1 SATAHLPAVAAH
13 LPAAATFP
21 TSCGTGH
28 AAPSPVPTTPSIL
41 VPIAGDSATPATCPT
56 GFVLSSRQP
65 FAVLL
70 LVALAIVAKHLLS
83 TLPSHEVVEPAQRAE
98 TATSVVVDVAA
109 PVVTETATS
118 VVVDVAAPVVTET
131 ATSVVVDVAAP
142 VVTETA
148 TSVVVDVAAP
158 VVTETATS
166 VVVDVAAPVVTET
179 ATSVVVDVAAPV
191 ITEATMPVPAESTKT
206 DKTATVIPF
215 SIVSMTIHRTTAR
228 SPSGRAPAPCT
239 TWIPMRNTQRKNS
252 STGSVTPAT
261 TRPAKSTTGEK
272 SAPLGNR
279 KPTSEIIECALH
291 LPSGQMHSQ
300 STEWTTWHNI
310 QRNTSY
316 VAPNSIRTARAI
328 LELSRYPES
337 SAEVIECILRT
348 PSGQIPPLHAVLAAW
363 HNSQR
368 RTRSASPA
376 APSVTPATTCP
387 DTRVASDMEEL
398 LALSRDSLTPSEI
411 SKCPYWMSL
420 GRVTVRTVTT
430 PERSEA
436 EREAAIRASA
446 ARATA
451 ARATAKQAAANS
463 PRRRPKAH
471 HC

>member
-1 SATAHLPAVAAH
+1 
-13 LPAAATFP
+13 
-21 TSCGTGH
+21 
-28 AAPSPVPTTPSIL
+28 
-41 VPIAGDSATPATCPT
+41 
-56 GFVLSSRQP
+56 
-65 FAVLL
+65 
-70 LVALAIVAKHLLS
+70 
-83 TLPSHEVVEPAQRAE
+83 
-98 TATSVVVDVAA
+98 
-109 PVVTETATS
+109 
-118 VVVDVAAPVVTET
+118 
-131 ATSVVVDVAAP
+131 
-142 VVTETA
+142 
-148 TSVVVDVAAP
+148 
-158 VVTETATS
+158 
-166 VVVDVAAPVVTET
+166 
-179 ATSVVVDVAAPV
+179 
-191 ITEATMPVPAESTKT
+191 MPVPAESTKT

>member
-1 SATAHLPAVAAH
+1 MNFSHLFLYVCLLLALFQSVAAH
-13 LPAAATFP
+13 LPTSASSP

-41 VPIAGDSATPATCPT
+41 VPIASDSATPATRPAK
-56 GFVLSSRQP
+56 FLLSGKQSS
-65 FAVLL
+65 ALL
-70 LVALAIVAKHLLS
+70 LLAAFSLVARHLLS

-109 PVVTETATS
+109 PVVTEAATSAVTETATY
-118 VVVDVAAPVVTET
+118 VVVDVAAPVVTEAATSAVTET
-131 ATSVVVDVAAP
+131 ATYVVVDVAAP
-142 VVTETA
+142 VVTE
-148 TSVVVDVAAP
+148 AA
-158 VVTETATS
+158 
-166 VVVDVAAPVVTET
+166 
-179 ATSVVVDVAAPV
+179 
-191 ITEATMPVPAESTKT
+191 IPVPTESTKT

-215 SIVSMTIHRTTAR
+215 SIVSMTIHRTTAC
-228 SPSGRAPAPCT
+228 SPSGRTPAPCT
-239 TWIPMRNTQRKNS
+239 TWIPMHNTRRKNS

-261 TRPAKSTTGEK
+261 TRPAKSTRVEK

-279 KPTSEIIECALH
+279 KPTSELIECALH

-348 PSGQIPPLHAVLAAW
+348 PSGQIPPPHAVLAAW
-363 HNSQR
+363 HNSQC

-398 LALSRDSLTPSEI
+398 LALSRDSLTLSEI

-420 GRVTVRTVTT
+420 GRVTVRTVT
-430 PERSEA
+430 PRERSEA

-446 ARATA
+446 ARAAA

>member
-1 SATAHLPAVAAH
+1 MNFSHLFLYSVTAHLPAVAAH
-13 LPAAATFP
+13 LPATATFP

-41 VPIAGDSATPATCPT
+41 VPIASDSATPATRPAK
-56 GFVLSSRQP
+56 FLLSTKQSS
-65 FAVLL
+65 ALL
-70 LVALAIVAKHLLS
+70 LLAAFSLVARHLLS
-83 TLPSHEVVEPAQRAE
+83 TLPSHEVVEPAQR
-98 TATSVVVDVAA
+98 
-109 PVVTETATS
+109 TETATS
-118 VVVDVAAPVVTET
+118 VVVDVAAPVVTEA
-131 ATSVVVDVAAP
+131 ATPA
-142 VVTETA
+142 
-148 TSVVVDVAAP
+148 
-158 VVTETATS
+158 
-166 VVVDVAAPVVTET
+166 
-179 ATSVVVDVAAPV
+179 
-191 ITEATMPVPAESTKT
+191 PAESTKT
-206 DKTATVIPF
+206 VKTATVTPF

-228 SPSGRAPAPCT
+228 SPSGRTPAPCT
-239 TWIPMRNTQRKNS
+239 TWIPMRNTQRMNS

-261 TRPAKSTTGEK
+261 TRPAKSTTAEK

-300 STEWTTWHNI
+300 STEWTAWRNI

-348 PSGQIPPLHAVLAAW
+348 PSGQIPPPHAVLAAW

-446 ARATA
+446 ARAAA